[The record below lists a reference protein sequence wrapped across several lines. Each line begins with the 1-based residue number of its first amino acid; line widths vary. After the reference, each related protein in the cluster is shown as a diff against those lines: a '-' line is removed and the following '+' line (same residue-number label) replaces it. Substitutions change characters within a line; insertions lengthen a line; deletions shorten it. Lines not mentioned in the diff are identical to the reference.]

1 MASDSGPMISA
12 QAGGHEVANIC
23 TILGQWRNDDRSGWV
38 NSRFRKS
45 ETKCLIDFVVHEGRL
60 KKAFATVS
68 NVYKPCAVEGLSPC
82 FTPGRTASGQ
92 GPSPYSRFPR
102 VARPPLIPPF
112 LALTHSSPPS
122 ISPRKPEEADLS
134 VPSYPFSV
142 QGTQFRLMWALP
154 CFLERKHCMAEVLKQ
169 TTNMPQGEN
178 TQQFTSDIMS
188 SHHNIADRPSPSW
201 YHKEKT
207 YIDGNNRQERSC
219 GPLPANANLGLPSC
233 SPILEAIIWPVCAF
247 PMLQMSNRDSGIGHD
262 PATVK
267 SLLIC
272 GATGSTDDPLAR
284 VVICTDLAR

>member
-1 MASDSGPMISA
+1 MASDSGSMISA

-23 TILGQWRNDDRSGWV
+23 TILGKWRNDDRSGWV
-38 NSRFRKS
+38 NFGFRKS

-68 NVYKPCAVEGLSPC
+68 NVYKPCAAEVLSPC

-122 ISPRKPEEADLS
+122 IPPRKPEEADLS

-142 QGTQFRLMWALP
+142 KGTQFRLMWALP
-154 CFLERKHCMAEVLKQ
+154 CFLERKHCMAEVLEQ
-169 TTNMPQGEN
+169 TTNMPQ
-178 TQQFTSDIMS
+178 
-188 SHHNIADRPSPSW
+188 DRPSPSW

-207 YIDGNNRQERSC
+207 YINGNNRQERSC

-247 PMLQMSNRDSGIGHD
+247 PMLGSTRHD

-267 SLLIC
+267 SPLIC
-272 GATGSTDDPLAR
+272 GATGPTDDPSAR
-284 VVICTDLAR
+284 VVICADLAR